1 MSRNNFVDYANM
13 QAILNGIEQKISGLG
28 SQLTGIYTWASNTQY
43 KIGDVV
49 IENGSLFI
57 CQTVHTSSAS
67 FATDVANWVLFYA
80 DISPWLPNTYYV
92 VNACVIEDKKL
103 YQCKTAHT
111 SSTTFSATNWNLV
124 AGGGGSSIST
134 WVTSKQYNVD
144 DIIIYANSIY
154 KCNTTHTSSTF
165 STDAS
170 KWDLVYAD
178 LKNWAGS
185 VYYAVGATV
194 LYNNKIYTCD
204 IAHTAAST
212 FNATERANWTPLCT
226 SVIKNWQAS
235 TTYDIDDM
243 VLYNGSLFR
252 CTIAN
257 TSSTFNASNFSLITS
272 DLKLWSAST
281 NYVAGATA
289 INGGL
294 IYRCTATHVSGS
306 TFDATEKA
314 NWSIIGKPCIYTWQI
329 GHLYDVG
336 DLISTNGSMYRC
348 STAHTAGS
356 TFSGDI
362 ANWALVYTSVSNW
375 SASNYYPVG
384 ACAIYNGIL
393 YQCTTA
399 HTSTST
405 FADAN
410 WSNVGGK
417 EYVQPYEDT
426 PLGTIISF
434 MGKTAPED
442 YLICDGTV
450 YNIADYGDLADFI
463 NTQFGSYNF
472 FGGNGT
478 TTFAVPDLRGEFLR
492 GSGTNSHTG
501 MGNGAAVG
509 VHQDGTGHMASM
521 VYSDNN
527 MYVKKFSNDNSGIT
541 SYSNVDTF
549 IQTSITN
556 PRSIAYTPSN
566 VYNDSS
572 KQSVYYTARP
582 TNTSIL
588 YCIKY
593 TNAPSMQPSN
603 IYSITEKRIGTWIDG
618 SPLYQKT
625 IVGTMPIVTTNGTRA
640 NKQIDI
646 SELTILACVSV
657 DGIYYVPN
665 QLEYIPINSA
675 VNLTANTRHT
685 FCQVYRQNSSNSYVD
700 TLFIASSDANSSG
713 ATAYITLK
721 YTKL

>member
-92 VNACVIEDKKL
+92 INACVIEDKKL

-178 LKNWAGS
+178 LKNWASS
-185 VYYAVGATV
+185 VYYAVGTTV

-235 TTYDIDDM
+235 TTYDVDDM
-243 VLYNGSLFR
+243 IMYNGSLFR
-252 CTIAN
+252 CTTAN
-257 TSSTFNASNFSLITS
+257 TSSTFNASNFSLVTS

-314 NWSIIGKPCIYTWQI
+314 NWSIIGKPCIYTWQT
-329 GHLYDVG
+329 GYLYDVG

-442 YLICDGTV
+442 YLICDGTI
-450 YNIADYGDLADFI
+450 YNISDYGDLADFI

-492 GSGTNSHTG
+492 GTGTNSHANQG
-501 MGNGAAVG
+501 SGANVG
-509 VHQDGTGHMASM
+509 VHQDGTEHTGNMFDKGTGASCVPYDGGASNWIM
-521 VYSDNN
+521 P
-527 MYVKKFSNDNSGIT
+527 KKPDKTLSSSSGSAWSNKSGNGGGSQVINFT
-541 SYSNVDTF
+541 S
-549 IQTSITN
+549 
-556 PRSIAYTPSN
+556 
-566 VYNDSS
+566 
-572 KQSVYYTARP
+572 RP
-582 TNTSIL
+582 TNTSVL

-603 IYSITEKRIGTWIDG
+603 IYSTTEKRIGTWIDG
-618 SPLYQKT
+618 KALYQKT
-625 IVGTMPIVTTNGTRA
+625 YDVGLLPNNTSKLVPLGVSIDKMIAMDGFAVATDNSGYTTGLPRVRHDAINQ
-640 NKQIDI
+640 QIG
-646 SELTILACVSV
+646 V
-657 DGIYYVPN
+657 
-665 QLEYIPINSA
+665 
-675 VNLTANTRHT
+675 
-685 FCQVYRQNSSNSYVD
+685 VYTGYTQNSLNIFTNSNASLLYGYV
-700 TLFIASSDANSSG
+700 TI
-713 ATAYITLK
+713 K
-721 YTKL
+721 YTKT